1 MLIFLFRHFQN
12 KKEFSSF
19 TAHKSGVE
27 DLSGVAS
34 LSDYQT
40 LEKTDSY
47 IEEMK
52 GYGLTEEEILLKLQH
67 EEPQQSVRETII
79 MLLNTPMQYRQR
91 FLQLYK
97 T

>member
-1 MLIFLFRHFQN
+1 MALIGPFVFAWLLFLYRHFQN
-12 KKEFSSF
+12 KKEFSSV
-19 TAHKSGVE
+19 TAHKPGVE
-27 DLSGVAS
+27 DLSGVTT

-67 EEPQQSVRETII
+67 EEPQLSV
-79 MLLNTPMQYRQR
+79 
-91 FLQLYK
+91 K
-97 T
+97 KK